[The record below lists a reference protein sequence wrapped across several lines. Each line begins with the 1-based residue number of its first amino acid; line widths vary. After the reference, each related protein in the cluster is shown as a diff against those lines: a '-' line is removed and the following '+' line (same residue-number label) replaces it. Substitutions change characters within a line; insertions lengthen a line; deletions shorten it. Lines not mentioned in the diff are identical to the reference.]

1 RRGALRTRYPW
12 AGPRLRRYLDDVG
25 SSLPEPRPGLAS
37 TPAERFEAMA
47 RSPYL
52 FQSCLGRAQE
62 EALSGCTR
70 RDPFFDEEFLR
81 AVARL
86 PPLALMHR
94 DFRRGLL
101 REAMRDL
108 VPDEVRWR
116 ETKSVM
122 EPVLGQ
128 MIEGAGGFR
137 VLEPLAD
144 ARMLA
149 DLGIAEPRAF
159 RRAFEALARDPDHGP
174 WVTMWPALATEAFL
188 RRSEKRPRP

>member
-1 RRGALRTRYPW
+1 
-12 AGPRLRRYLDDVG
+12 
-25 SSLPEPRPGLAS
+25 
-37 TPAERFEAMA
+37 
-47 RSPYL
+47 
-52 FQSCLGRAQE
+52 
-62 EALSGCTR
+62 
-70 RDPFFDEEFLR
+70 
-81 AVARL
+81 
-86 PPLALMHR
+86 MHR